1 MGDQITARRRRALHF
16 LADGVGM
23 SRREHD
29 PFAVQIFG
37 KAFVGI
43 VFGGVRPAGDYL
55 AVFLGQRNIILGL
68 GRRDK
73 VRSLRTDLSKGEI
86 GPLHMRTVDA
96 ADRFAE
102 DLMKKLIYISAAEGR
117 TPNNQFIFMLRN
129 NIQYF
134 ERTKG
139 RIDQSKL
146 NAIDLSE
153 YYSDTDPNERKE

>member
-1 MGDQITARRRRALHF
+1 MKSQPEIK
-16 LADGVGM
+16 
-23 SRREHD
+23 
-29 PFAVQIFG
+29 I
-37 KAFVGI
+37 K
-43 VFGGVRPAGDYL
+43 
-55 AVFLGQRNIILGL
+55 
-68 GRRDK
+68 
-73 VRSLRTDLSKGEI
+73 LS
-86 GPLHMRTVDA
+86 
-96 ADRFAE
+96 E

-153 YYSDTDPNERKE
+153 YYSDTDSNERKE